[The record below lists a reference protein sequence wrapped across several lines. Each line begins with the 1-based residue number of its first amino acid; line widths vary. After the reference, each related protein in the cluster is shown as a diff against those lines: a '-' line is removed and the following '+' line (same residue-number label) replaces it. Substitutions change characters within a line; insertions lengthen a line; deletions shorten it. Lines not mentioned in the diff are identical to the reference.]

1 MQSLNPSILSTGGVI
16 KKTFIVNKIYSYKER
31 IAQLN
36 ATNKVGITGRR
47 Q

>member
-1 MQSLNPSILSTGGVI
+1 MQALSPSILSAGGVI
-16 KKTFIVNKIYSYKER
+16 KKTFIVNKIYTYKEL